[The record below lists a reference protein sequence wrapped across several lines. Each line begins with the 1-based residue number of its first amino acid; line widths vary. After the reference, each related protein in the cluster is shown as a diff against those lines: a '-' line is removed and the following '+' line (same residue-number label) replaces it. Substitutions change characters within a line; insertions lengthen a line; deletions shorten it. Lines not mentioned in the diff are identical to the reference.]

1 MELRSSDL
9 RTFWCF
15 LITNFSTLNI
25 FLFDGSQLRTWILI
39 SASKI
44 ILYAKYFFFF
54 YRIIK
59 IYTNLQESKIETF
72 SIEQCIVDV
81 NIAKSIAWNTSRERG

>member
-44 ILYAKYFFFF
+44 ILYAKYLFF